1 LIIGVGGFGRK
12 ALLELRCRFLDRFGD
27 LSKLPILR
35 FLFIDPDPEAV
46 NAAVRGAPDVALSRN
61 EVYHLP
67 LQPVGNYR
75 RRMIEQLSEWM
86 PREKLYA
93 MPRSLQTQGSR
104 ALGRLAFVDNQQR
117 VLARLKKE
125 IQAITHPDVLYQ
137 SVTQTGL
144 ALRDNTP
151 RVYVIAAAGGGS

>member
-1 LIIGVGGFGRK
+1 
-12 ALLELRCRFLDRFGD
+12 AE
-27 LSKLPILR
+27 
-35 FLFIDPDPEAV
+35 
-46 NAAVRGAPDVALSRN
+46 VALPRN

-67 LQPVGNYR
+67 LQQVSNYR
-75 RRMIEQLSEWM
+75 RRMLDQLSEWL

-104 ALGRLAFVDNQQR
+104 GLGRLAFVDNQQR
-117 VLARLKKE
+117 LLARLRRE
-125 IQAITHPDVLYQ
+125 IQEATNPDALYQ

-151 RVYVIAAAGGGS
+151 RVYVIAAAGGGNSRMLPAPGYPLR